1 MTTGRTVLMALGVA
15 AALSAAAPARSL
27 SIDQYLKLRRQRGYD
42 PRLSYAQIQANPA
55 AYTDRVLELRG
66 TVEGFIR
73 RDQHVSFLLTLADKR
88 SLLLDA
94 PPADVSLVTGSTRQ
108 ALRVLARVQENRN
121 GNVAPLETLAI
132 AYDAEVTLREREASQ
147 QEAAARA
154 RREADRSYSYRTADS
169 LPSRGLRVRPMADGA
184 TSSAISELA
193 QRYLT
198 PEAQAIYPAYR
209 QFIYGCNPRL
219 SAQELDAITVSLLHF
234 SQRYRVDPRLVVAM
248 MIAESNFNPR
258 ATSHKGAMGL
268 GQLMP
273 ATARTLK
280 LTNPYDP
287 IQNVMGSIDH
297 LKTKL
302 NLFRDPRT
310 RDGEMTWEQ
319 VILALAAY
327 NAGTGAVRRHGG
339 VPPYRETQAYVRKV
353 LKIYTQ
359 LIGGG

>member
-1 MTTGRTVLMALGVA
+1 MAQARLILLFLLGLASQLA
-15 AALSAAAPARSL
+15 AGPTIALPV
-27 SIDQYLKLRRQRGYD
+27 DQYLALRRQAGYD
-42 PRLSYAQIQANPA
+42 PRLTYQQVEANPA
-55 AYTDRVLELRG
+55 MYIQHVLELRG
-66 TVEGFIR
+66 QVNGSIR
-73 RDQHVSFLLTLADKR
+73 REGNVSFLLTLNKERA
-88 SLLLDA
+88 LLLDA
-94 PPADVSLVTGSTRQ
+94 PKADIPLVSEANNQ
-108 ALRVLARVQENRN
+108 ILRVLVRVAESNSTN
-121 GNVAPLETLAI
+121 MVPLQVLAI
-132 AYDAEVTLREREASQ
+132 TYDAEVSLRERQ
-147 QEAAARA
+147 AAARQA
-154 RREADRSYSYRTADS
+154 QAQAKRIPLRRSVERTEMVRGSRGYQVRPVQS
-169 LPSRGLRVRPMADGA
+169 LPTGP
-184 TSSAISELA
+184 ISELA
-193 QRYLT
+193 RKYLS